1 MPETFYVTF
10 FAINKMQKTV
20 FKVTSKLASVSVAS
34 NFDPHGTTFNFSE
47 LLLLEAKA
55 CL

>member
-20 FKVTSKLASVSVAS
+20 FKVTSKLASV
-34 NFDPHGTTFNFSE
+34 PE